1 MKTGHSLL
9 PELRSYTN
17 TAWGCT
23 PYRANMPD
31 SILDAWVRSRSPSGR
46 KLQGMQLRA
55 EDIAQW
61 VTRIVIAVLV
71 VAVAV
76 GCASRSKLNR
86 RTAEKLIVATLMKKP
101 PVVIVEPRVIVPL
114 MMQRRSDW
122 EALLSGLG
130 EKGYQFR
137 IRGGPP
143 SFREEVGPL
152 FARIGPDVE
161 IWLSLPEDV
170 GALDVGPYRGCY
182 ALEEEKGR
190 LVRYGKQVK
199 VRVTG
204 IRIQDGGTQAVVEY
218 AYEWE
223 VDKEAEK
230 ALERLQ
236 ERFDDLKEGIGQ
248 LQLSFLPGLPK
259 IEFPKELKG
268 EATIKL
274 QLYDDGWRV
283 VEPHIF
289 PGHEGPFC

>member
-1 MKTGHSLL
+1 
-9 PELRSYTN
+9 
-17 TAWGCT
+17 
-23 PYRANMPD
+23 
-31 SILDAWVRSRSPSGR
+31 
-46 KLQGMQLRA
+46 MQLRA

-86 RTAEKLIVATLMKKP
+86 RTAEKLIVAALMKKP
-101 PVVIVEPRVIVPL
+101 PVVKVDPRVIVPL
-114 MMQRRSDW
+114 MMQRRSEW
-122 EALLSGLG
+122 ETLLSSLR
-130 EKGYQFR
+130 ERGYSMLR
-137 IRGGPP
+137 IKGGPP
-143 SFREEVGPL
+143 SFREEHGPL
-152 FARIGPDVE
+152 FVHIGPDVE
-161 IWLSLPEDV
+161 IWLGLPEDV
-170 GALDVGPYRGCY
+170 GALDAGPYRGCY
-182 ALEEEKGR
+182 ALEEEKGH

-218 AYEWE
+218 EWEWE
-223 VDKEAEK
+223 VDKEAKK

-236 ERFDDLKEGIGQ
+236 ERFDELNDVIGQ
-248 LQLSFLPGLPK
+248 LQLSFRPGLPE

-274 QLYDDGWRV
+274 LLYDDGWRV

>member
-1 MKTGHSLL
+1 
-9 PELRSYTN
+9 
-17 TAWGCT
+17 
-23 PYRANMPD
+23 
-31 SILDAWVRSRSPSGR
+31 
-46 KLQGMQLRA
+46 MQLRA

-101 PVVIVEPRVIVPL
+101 PVVKVDPRVIVPL
-114 MMQRRSDW
+114 MMERRSEW
-122 EALLSGLG
+122 ETLLSSLR
-130 EKGYQFR
+130 ERGYSMLR
-137 IRGGPP
+137 IKGGPP
-143 SFREEVGPL
+143 SFREEHGPL
-152 FARIGPDVE
+152 FVRIGPDVE
-161 IWLSLPEDV
+161 IWLGLPEDV

-236 ERFDDLKEGIGQ
+236 RSFDELKDWARQFIGYNPK
-248 LQLSFLPGLPK
+248 LPTV
-259 IEFPKELKG
+259 EFPRELLKG
-268 EATIKL
+268 NATMEL
-274 QLYDDGWRV
+274 RLYDDGWRV
-283 VEPHIF
+283 VDPWIF
-289 PGHEGPFC
+289 PGRKGPLC

>member
-1 MKTGHSLL
+1 
-9 PELRSYTN
+9 
-17 TAWGCT
+17 
-23 PYRANMPD
+23 
-31 SILDAWVRSRSPSGR
+31 
-46 KLQGMQLRA
+46 MQLRA

-101 PVVIVEPRVIVPL
+101 PVVKVDPRVIVPL
-114 MMQRRSDW
+114 MMERRSEW
-122 EALLSGLG
+122 ETLLSSLR
-130 EKGYQFR
+130 ERGYSMLR
-137 IRGGPP
+137 IKGGPP
-143 SFREEVGPL
+143 SFREEHGPL
-152 FARIGPDVE
+152 FVHIGPDVE
-161 IWLSLPEDV
+161 IWLGLPEDV

-236 ERFDDLKEGIGQ
+236 RSFDELKDWARQFIGYNPK
-248 LQLSFLPGLPK
+248 LPTV
-259 IEFPKELKG
+259 EFPRELLKG
-268 EATIKL
+268 NATMEL
-274 QLYDDGWRV
+274 RLYDDGWRV
-283 VEPHIF
+283 VDPWIF
-289 PGHEGPFC
+289 PGRKGPLC